1 MSIELIILRL
11 LHVGLG
17 AFWVGAVLFNA
28 LYLSPALRA
37 AGPAA
42 AGAVMGSMIRRRFM
56 VVMPVVAILTIL
68 SGLRLLM
75 IVSGGD
81 PHWFQHR
88 VGHAYSVAGALAILA
103 FLVGIAVVRPA
114 MTRVGR
120 MAQSA
125 TSDGTTREALAAEM
139 AKLQSRAVRANQ
151 VVAVLLVLATAGMAV
166 ARYL

>member
-1 MSIELIILRL
+1 MAIELFVLRL
-11 LHVGLG
+11 LHIGLG
-17 AFWVGAVLFNA
+17 AFWVGTVLFNA

-37 AGPAA
+37 AGPVA

-56 VVMPVVAILTIL
+56 IVMPVVAILTIL

-75 IVSGGD
+75 IASGGD

-88 VGHAYSVAGALAILA
+88 VGHAYSVAGALAIVA
-103 FLVGIAVVRPA
+103 FLVGVFVVRPT

-125 TSDGTTREALAAEM
+125 ASDGTTREALAAEM
-139 AKLQSRAVRANQ
+139 ARLQGRAVRSNQ
-151 VVAVLLVLATAGMAV
+151 LVAVLLVLATAGMAI

>member
-11 LHVGLG
+11 LHIGLG

-42 AGAVMGSMIRRRFM
+42 AGAVMGNMIRRRFM
-56 VVMPVVAILTIL
+56 VVMPVVAMLTIL

-75 IVSGGD
+75 IASGGD
-81 PHWFQHR
+81 AHWFQHR
-88 VGHAYSVAGALAILA
+88 VGHTYSVAGALAIIA
-103 FLVGIAVVRPA
+103 FLVGILIVRPT
-114 MTRVGR
+114 MTRAGT

-139 AKLQSRAVRANQ
+139 ARLQSRAVRANN
-151 VVAVLLVLATAGMAV
+151 VVAVLLLLATAGMAV